1 MFVHSP
7 KLRWVRATI
16 FVFLALLVTSLG
28 AAAKHSQFES
38 LAHRGYL
45 AKAVKMD
52 GIRTGHDFTAE
63 AVLFFPVSNLSTLPT
78 AFEMAMPR
86 PASAPDF
93 AVSLLSP
100 PLRR

>member
-1 MFVHSP
+1 MFLHSP
-7 KLRWVRATI
+7 NLRWVRATI

-38 LAHRGYL
+38 PGHHGYL

-52 GIRTGHDFTAE
+52 GIRTGHDFTAQ
-63 AVLFFPVSNLSTLPT
+63 AVLFFPVSNLSTLPS
-78 AFEMAMPR
+78 ASDMALPR
-86 PASAPDF
+86 PASPPDLS
-93 AVSLLSP
+93 VSLLSP

>member
-38 LAHRGYL
+38 PAHHGYL

-52 GIRTGHDFTAE
+52 GIRTGHDFTAQ
-63 AVLFFPVSNLSTLPT
+63 AVLFFPVSNLSTLPSASDT
-78 AFEMAMPR
+78 ASSQ
-86 PASAPDF
+86 PASAPGLL
-93 AVSLLSP
+93 VSLVSP

>member
-1 MFVHSP
+1 MSVHSP
-7 KLRWVRATI
+7 NLRWVRAAI

-38 LAHRGYL
+38 PGHHGYL

-52 GIRTGHDFTAE
+52 GIRTGHDFTAQ
-63 AVLFFPVSNLSTLPT
+63 AVLFFPVSNLSTLPS
-78 AFEMAMPR
+78 ASDMASPR
-86 PASAPDF
+86 SASAPDLS
-93 AVSLLSP
+93 VSLLSP